1 MFLIQQNIGQSFQ
14 SPFVRVLLG
23 AIAIALLYVF
33 YKEVRKIPAKLFTLM
48 ITAFIDMVGLLMII
62 PLLPFYV
69 QELGGAGV
77 RVLGWHM
84 GVGTITGF
92 IVTAFTV
99 AQLISAPLW
108 GKFSDRMGRRPTL
121 IIALAAS
128 GIAYLIFGFAHSL
141 LLLFLSRLV
150 QGAGGGTVGVIQ
162 AYVADSTAPKDRAR
176 ALGWLSATTNLGV
189 ALGPVLGSFAI
200 AIGKR
205 DIIPG
210 HASLQMGQ
218 AAPGIM
224 AAALCLIN
232 IIFAARYLTESRDA
246 TERAAAGEA
255 PRRSAEAVW
264 RVISHSSEPS
274 SRLIWIY
281 AISIGAF
288 QGSFSVLALFLNARF
303 QVTAQT
309 IGYFFMYVGAISVFT
324 RVLLLG
330 RMVDWLGEARL
341 SRLGLILL
349 AAGVVGMPLSNHLG
363 TLAIAVALI
372 PLGTAFTF
380 PCVTA
385 LLSRVVS
392 QRERGLYM
400 GMQQTYG
407 GITRAIA
414 PVLYGRAFDTLGVS
428 SPYYFSSAII
438 AATLLLGFGLDKYA
452 KHEQSPALTQ
462 SPAKAEENAE
472 PQDLPEMAMAA
483 NASGRVE
490 PEA

>member
-1 MFLIQQNIGQSFQ
+1 MLLIQQNIGQSFQ

-69 QELGGAGV
+69 KELGGAGV
-77 RVLGWHM
+77 SILGWHI

-92 IVTAFTV
+92 IVTAFTI

-108 GKFSDRMGRRPTL
+108 GRFSDRVGRRPTL
-121 IIALAAS
+121 IIALAAA
-128 GIAYLIFGFAHSL
+128 GIAYLIFGFAHTL
-141 LLLFLSRLV
+141 WLLFLSRLV

-162 AYVADSTAPKDRAR
+162 AYVADSTDPKDRAR

-246 TERAAAGEA
+246 SEPAVAGDV

-264 RVISHSSEPS
+264 RVISQPSEPS

-288 QGSFSVLALFLNARF
+288 QGSFAVLALFLNARF

-438 AATLLLGFGLDKYA
+438 AATILLGFGLDKYA
-452 KHEQSPALTQ
+452 RHEQSPAVPKA
-462 SPAKAEENAE
+462 PAKPENVEE
-472 PQDLPEMAMAA
+472 LHGMAMAA
-483 NASGRVE
+483 KASATAE